1 MKTFRLRAA
10 ASFVLAGALVA
21 GLAACSNDPLASQY
35 RAGDNKGYIA
45 GDFAWKEYDAAN
57 QPRAVTFSGVL
68 DSGAKVT
75 SADYAGK
82 VVVINFWYAGC
93 APCRQEA
100 PLLEKVYKSFAGEDV
115 EFLGVNTYDQAETA
129 QAFAKAHGVTY
140 PSVMDADTKTVT
152 AALVGVVPAGATP
165 STVIIGKDGRPTSR
179 IVGEIE
185 SASILKSLVQG
196 ALDGKP

>member
-1 MKTFRLRAA
+1 
-10 ASFVLAGALVA
+10 
-21 GLAACSNDPLASQY
+21 
-35 RAGDNKGYIA
+35 
-45 GDFAWKEYDAAN
+45 FAWKEYDAAN

-82 VVVINFWYAGC
+82 VVVVNFWYAGC

-185 SASILKSLVQG
+185 SASILQTLVQD